1 MRNSNT
7 ILISFLFFST
17 LSFGQDNNKTPAS
30 KQAVNDALADT
41 TEMKYDSIPFS
52 KTSEMLDEETYWGI
66 IDNSI
71 KGSTNKEDQ
80 EVFLISE
87 IEKLTPKEIVGFR
100 LRTDKL
106 LYDTY
111 SSEMWCA
118 AYLMN
123 KGCSDNGF
131 EYFRCWVISRGKSV
145 YYDAKSNPDSL
156 VKEIIEGEQIYEFES
171 FWYVAMASFINKTS
185 EELYP
190 YIDYDNFLTNEDNY
204 PLISFNW
211 NEENPDS
218 LKNICPVLF
227 EKLGK

>member
-7 ILISFLFFST
+7 ILINFLLFST
-17 LSFGQDNNKTPAS
+17 LSFSQDNIKIPVS
-30 KQAVNDALADT
+30 KEAVNDTLAVT
-41 TEMKYDSIPFS
+41 TEIKYDSITFT
-52 KTSEMLDEETYWGI
+52 KTSEMLDEEVYWGI
-66 IDNSI
+66 IENSI
-71 KGSTNKEDQ
+71 KATTNKEDQ
-80 EVFLISE
+80 EVFLITE

-100 LRTDKL
+100 LRTDQL

-111 SSEMWCA
+111 DSNMWCA
-118 AYLMN
+118 AYLMK

-131 EYFRCWVISRGKSV
+131 EYFRCWLISRGKAV

-156 VKEIIEGEQIYEFES
+156 IKEIIEGEQNYEFEG

-190 YIDYDNFLTNEDNY
+190 YIDYDTFLTNEDNY

-211 NEENPDS
+211 NEENPES
-218 LKNICPVLF
+218 LKMICPVLF
-227 EKLGK
+227 EKLWK